1 MPRVYLASR
10 SPRRRLLLGDHGIE
24 HQVVADPLDDGRL
37 VPGQVSPAG
46 WVAALAYLKAAAA
59 LRRLP
64 PRDPGEA
71 PVPGA
76 AVVLG
81 ADTVVL
87 KDGRVI
93 GQPRDADD
101 ARAIL
106 HALRAGRHEVLT
118 GVSLIDVATRRREF
132 FVDRAVVR
140 VGPLADDAI
149 DEYVRSGDWRGK
161 AGAYNLAE
169 RLAAGWPID
178 FEGDPTTIMGL
189 PMATLP
195 GRLERFSRA
204 CAETADSRA

>member
-10 SPRRRLLLGDHGIE
+10 SPRRRLLLGDYGIE
-24 HQVVADPLDDGRL
+24 HQVVGDPIDDGL
-37 VPGQVSPAG
+37 LAPGQVSPAG

-64 PRDPGEA
+64 PGDPPAPGEA
-71 PVPGA
+71 II
-76 AVVLG
+76 LG

-87 KDGRVI
+87 KDGRLI
-93 GQPRDADD
+93 GQPRDTHE

-106 HALRAGRHEVLT
+106 HALRAGRHDVLT

-132 FVDRAVVR
+132 FVDRAAVH
-140 VGPLADDAI
+140 VGLLSDDTI
-149 DEYVRSGDWRGK
+149 DDYVRSGDWRGK

-204 CAETADSRA
+204 CAETADLGA